1 MTLTLAALRDAR
13 HILAA
18 RPLADHLA
26 AEPLPGAD
34 IQPDADLATFAR
46 KTVKNNNH
54 PSGSARMGHEGD
66 PKAVLDRQMRVRGT
80 ADLRVIACAAIPA
93 IPSAKT
99 NAIAMV
105 LGRKAAIYVGG
116 DTQN

>member
-1 MTLTLAALRDAR
+1 
-13 HILAA
+13 
-18 RPLADHLA
+18 
-26 AEPLPGAD
+26 
-34 IQPDADLATFAR
+34 
-46 KTVKNNNH
+46 
-54 PSGSARMGHEGD
+54 MGHEGD

-116 DTQN
+116 DAQN